1 MILKLIAIEIDNIYE
16 ATFYQA
22 QINLI
27 YPIMATRSWNCNE
40 QYIMSADKHF
50 CTVTNVTLHLCTD
63 WK

>member
-1 MILKLIAIEIDNIYE
+1 MIWKLIAIEIDNIYE

-40 QYIMSADKHF
+40 QYIMSTADKHF
-50 CTVTNVTLHLCTD
+50 VQLLM
-63 WK
+63 